1 MRLKIKFYTI
11 YYLVGTLVYL
21 RSKQINRLQPHML
34 HITIRSKCEYDI
46 GFNIV
51 VNSCDV
57 NLKAYNTG
65 CQIEINRYLK
75 NAYFSQSKRLI
86 VTGLKRQ
93 PS

>member
-11 YYLVGTLVYL
+11 YYLVDNLVYL
-21 RSKQINRLQPHML
+21 YRLQPHML
-34 HITIRSKCEYDI
+34 HITIRSKCEHDI
-46 GFNIV
+46 VFNIV

-57 NLKAYNTG
+57 NLKADDTG

-93 PS
+93 HS